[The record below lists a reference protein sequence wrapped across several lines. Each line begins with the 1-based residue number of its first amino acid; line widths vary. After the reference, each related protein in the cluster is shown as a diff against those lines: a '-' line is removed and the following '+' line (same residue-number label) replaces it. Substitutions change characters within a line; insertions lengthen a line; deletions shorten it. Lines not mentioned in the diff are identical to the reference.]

1 MKTGPLPDTD
11 TVELLKR
18 AMRAFRGGFAVVSHS
33 EKLIEEAVKLALSE
47 LFLDRI
53 YGYLISFN
61 GDLRGLLLFSF
72 LTKSIFNS
80 FYIYVGFYAY
90 RYH

>member
-33 EKLIEEAVKLALSE
+33 EKLIEEAAKLALSE

-53 YGYLISFN
+53 YGYLISFI
-61 GDLRGLLLFSF
+61 GDL
-72 LTKSIFNS
+72 
-80 FYIYVGFYAY
+80 GFYY
-90 RYH
+90 YFLF